1 MTNWAIRSMGSNGK
15 RLLRAIPA
23 GDHQFS
29 LIVGINKSDQVAEH
43 DAVFMTET
51 GNGAGLKRHSR
62 DRRVDR
68 KSGFDV
74 LGFARPEDERF
85 IYHGTKI

>member
-1 MTNWAIRSMGSNGK
+1 MTPGGTETAGSALCGFKFIHNFKGRLNNRNDDQLGNSFHGFNGK

-43 DAVFMTET
+43 DAVFMTEAGT
-51 GNGAGLKRHSR
+51 GQ
-62 DRRVDR
+62 D
-68 KSGFDV
+68 
-74 LGFARPEDERF
+74 
-85 IYHGTKI
+85 